1 MELRIGPDKRPIFRR
16 TEVRCQG
23 GMGAVGMA
31 VGIPALARPARHLAG
46 GGLWA
51 GPSGVALKGQ
61 ALKFH
66 KIIDAL
72 RLRDFTIWKLMFT
85 AIAVGMVGI
94 YAMSELG
101 LAKLQIKPTIL
112 PANILGG
119 LIFGVGFAL
128 LGFCPGTCV
137 GAAGEGRLDGLY
149 SGVVGLLI
157 GAGLYSEVYPYLL
170 PGFLKVGALGKV
182 TLPQLLGIGIWPTI
196 ALVAALLGAA
206 IWFLD
211 RIDRGAA
218 LKTSPSKLAPSP
230 AKA

>member
-1 MELRIGPDKRPIFRR
+1 MGPLEITGTARLVLGLV
-16 TEVRCQG
+16 T
-23 GMGAVGMA
+23 
-31 VGIPALARPARHLAG
+31 GIAFGFILQ
-46 GGLWA
+46 
-51 GPSGVALKGQ
+51 KGQ

-94 YAMSELG
+94 YALNALG
-101 LAKLQIKPTIL
+101 LAKLHIKPTIL
-112 PANILGG
+112 SANILGG
-119 LIFGVGFAL
+119 LIFGGGFAL

-137 GAAGEGRLDGLY
+137 GAVGEGRLDGLY
-149 SGVVGLLI
+149 SGVAGLLI

-182 TLPQLLGIGIWPTI
+182 TLPQLFGLGVWPTV
-196 ALVAALLGAA
+196 ALAAAVLVAA

-211 RIDRGAA
+211 RIDRGTGKAKQA
-218 LKTSPSKLAPSP
+218 SQIATSP

>member
-1 MELRIGPDKRPIFRR
+1 MGPLEITGTARL
-16 TEVRCQG
+16 
-23 GMGAVGMA
+23 
-31 VGIPALARPARHLAG
+31 ALGLVTGLAFG
-46 GGLWA
+46 FILQ
-51 GPSGVALKGQ
+51 KGQ

-85 AIAVGMVGI
+85 AIGVGMIGI
-94 YAMSELG
+94 YAMNELG
-101 LAKLQIKPTIL
+101 LAKLHIKPTIL
-112 PANILGG
+112 SANLLGG
-119 LIFGVGFAL
+119 LIFGAGFAL

-170 PGFLKVGALGKV
+170 PRFLKIGGLGKV
-182 TLPQLLGIGIWPTI
+182 SLPQVFGIGVWPTVLVV
-196 ALVAALLGAA
+196 ALTLAAA

-211 RIDRGAA
+211 RIDRAPSA
-218 LKTSPSKLAPSP
+218 KAKSPELAPSP
-230 AKA
+230 AKV

>member
-1 MELRIGPDKRPIFRR
+1 MGPLEITGTTRLLLGLV
-16 TEVRCQG
+16 T
-23 GMGAVGMA
+23 
-31 VGIPALARPARHLAG
+31 GIAFGFILQ
-46 GGLWA
+46 
-51 GPSGVALKGQ
+51 KGQ

-85 AIAVGMVGI
+85 AIGVGMIGI
-94 YAMSELG
+94 YAMNELG
-101 LAKLQIKPTIL
+101 LAKMHIKPTIL
-112 PANILGG
+112 SANILGS
-119 LIFGVGFAL
+119 LIFGAGFAL

-182 TLPQLLGIGIWPTI
+182 TLPQLFGIGMWPTVI
-196 ALVAALLGAA
+196 AIAPALGAA
-206 IWFLD
+206 VCFLD
-211 RIDRGAA
+211 RIDRGP
-218 LKTSPSKLAPSP
+218 SPKAKSPELAPSP
-230 AKA
+230 AKV

>member
-1 MELRIGPDKRPIFRR
+1 MGPLEITGTARLVLGLL
-16 TEVRCQG
+16 T
-23 GMGAVGMA
+23 
-31 VGIPALARPARHLAG
+31 GIAFGFILQ
-46 GGLWA
+46 
-51 GPSGVALKGQ
+51 KGQ

-94 YAMSELG
+94 YALNALG

-112 PANILGG
+112 SANILGG
-119 LIFGVGFAL
+119 LIFGAGFAL

-137 GAAGEGRLDGLY
+137 GAVGEGRLDGLY
-149 SGVVGLLI
+149 SGVAGLLI
-157 GAGLYSEVYPYLL
+157 GAGLYAEVYPYLL

-182 TLPQLLGIGIWPTI
+182 TLPQLFGLGVWPTV
-196 ALVAALLGAA
+196 ALAVAVLVAA

-211 RIDRGAA
+211 RIDRGTGEAEQA
-218 LKTSPSKLAPSP
+218 SRLATSPV
-230 AKA
+230 KA

>member
-1 MELRIGPDKRPIFRR
+1 MGPLEITGTARLVLGLV
-16 TEVRCQG
+16 T
-23 GMGAVGMA
+23 
-31 VGIPALARPARHLAG
+31 GIAFGFILQ
-46 GGLWA
+46 
-51 GPSGVALKGQ
+51 KGQ

-85 AIAVGMVGI
+85 AIAVGMIGI
-94 YAMSELG
+94 YAMNELG
-101 LAKLQIKPTIL
+101 LAKLHIKPTIL
-112 PANILGG
+112 SANILGG
-119 LIFGVGFAL
+119 LIFGAGFAL

-170 PGFLKVGALGKV
+170 PGFLKIGALGKL
-182 TLPQLLGIGIWPTI
+182 TLPQLFGIGVWPTVLGA
-196 ALVAALLGAA
+196 ALVLATA

-211 RIDRGAA
+211 RIDRGTTAKA
-218 LKTSPSKLAPSP
+218 ESTKLASAP

>member
-1 MELRIGPDKRPIFRR
+1 MGPLEI
-16 TEVRCQG
+16 
-23 GMGAVGMA
+23 MGTARLVLGLA
-31 VGIPALARPARHLAG
+31 TGIAFGFILQ
-46 GGLWA
+46 
-51 GPSGVALKGQ
+51 KGQ

-72 RLRDFTIWKLMFT
+72 RLKDFTIWKLMFT
-85 AIAVGMVGI
+85 AIGVGMIGI
-94 YAMSELG
+94 YGLHDLG

-112 PANILGG
+112 SANILGG
-119 LIFGVGFAL
+119 LIFGAGFAL

-170 PGFLKVGALGKV
+170 PGFLKIGALGKV
-182 TLPQLLGIGIWPTI
+182 TLPQLLGMRAWPVAT
-196 ALVAALLGAA
+196 LVALFLGAA

-211 RIDRGAA
+211 RIDRGARKKEQA
-218 LKTSPSKLAPSP
+218 AQLAPSLL
-230 AKA
+230 KA

>member
-1 MELRIGPDKRPIFRR
+1 MGPLEI
-16 TEVRCQG
+16 T
-23 GMGAVGMA
+23 GMA
-31 VGIPALARPARHLAG
+31 RLVLGLVTGIAFGFILQ
-46 GGLWA
+46 
-51 GPSGVALKGQ
+51 KGQ

-85 AIAVGMVGI
+85 AIGVGMIGI
-94 YAMSELG
+94 SAMNDLG
-101 LAKLQIKPTIL
+101 LARLQIKPTVL
-112 PANILGG
+112 SANILGG
-119 LIFGVGFAL
+119 LIFGAGFAL

-170 PGFLKVGALGKV
+170 PAFLKVGALGKV
-182 TLPQLLGIGIWPTI
+182 TLPHLLGIGVWPTVL
-196 ALVAALLGAA
+196 LVALALGAA
-206 IWFLD
+206 SWYLD
-211 RIDRGAA
+211 RIDRRTRAKA
-218 LKTSPSKLAPSP
+218 RSSELAPSP

>member
-1 MELRIGPDKRPIFRR
+1 MGPLEITGTARLALGLV
-16 TEVRCQG
+16 T
-23 GMGAVGMA
+23 
-31 VGIPALARPARHLAG
+31 GIAFGFILQ
-46 GGLWA
+46 
-51 GPSGVALKGQ
+51 KGQ

-85 AIAVGMVGI
+85 AIGVGMIGI
-94 YAMSELG
+94 YAMNELG
-101 LAKLQIKPTIL
+101 LAKLHIKPSIL
-112 PANILGG
+112 SANILGG
-119 LIFGVGFAL
+119 LIFGAGFAL

-170 PGFLKVGALGKV
+170 PGFLKLGALGKL
-182 TLPQLLGIGIWPTI
+182 TLPHLLGIGIWPTVLVV
-196 ALVAALLGAA
+196 ALVLGAA

-211 RIDRGAA
+211 RIDRGARP
-218 LKTSPSKLAPSP
+218 KTESPRLAPSP
-230 AKA
+230 IKA

>member
-1 MELRIGPDKRPIFRR
+1 MGPLEITGTARLVLGLM
-16 TEVRCQG
+16 T
-23 GMGAVGMA
+23 GMA
-31 VGIPALARPARHLAG
+31 FGFILQ
-46 GGLWA
+46 
-51 GPSGVALKGQ
+51 KGQ

-85 AIAVGMVGI
+85 AIGVGMIGI
-94 YAMSELG
+94 YAMNELG
-101 LAKLQIKPTIL
+101 LAKLHIKPTIL
-112 PANILGG
+112 SANILGG
-119 LIFGVGFAL
+119 LIFGAGFAL

-170 PGFLKVGALGKV
+170 PGFLKIGGLGKV
-182 TLPQLLGIGIWPTI
+182 SLPHLFGIGVWPTVVI
-196 ALVAALLGAA
+196 VALALAAA

-211 RIDRGAA
+211 RIDRDARGRAKSSQIAA
-218 LKTSPSKLAPSP
+218 STVRA
-230 AKA
+230 

>member
-1 MELRIGPDKRPIFRR
+1 MGPLEITGTARLILGLV
-16 TEVRCQG
+16 T
-23 GMGAVGMA
+23 
-31 VGIPALARPARHLAG
+31 GIAFGFILQ
-46 GGLWA
+46 
-51 GPSGVALKGQ
+51 KGQ

-85 AIAVGMVGI
+85 AILVGMVGI

-112 PANILGG
+112 SANILGS

-149 SGVVGLLI
+149 SGVIGLLI
-157 GAGLYSEVYPYLL
+157 GAGLYSEVYPHLL
-170 PGFLKVGALGKV
+170 PDFLKVRALGKV
-182 TLPQLLGIGIWPTI
+182 TLPQLLGIGVWPTI
-196 ALVAALLGAA
+196 FLVALVLGAA

-211 RIDRGAA
+211 RIDRGARVTTQGA
-218 LKTSPSKLAPSP
+218 ILTPSRV
-230 AKA
+230 KA

>member
-1 MELRIGPDKRPIFRR
+1 MGPLEI
-16 TEVRCQG
+16 T
-23 GMGAVGMA
+23 GMA
-31 VGIPALARPARHLAG
+31 RLVLGLVTGLAFGFILQ
-46 GGLWA
+46 
-51 GPSGVALKGQ
+51 KGQ

-85 AIAVGMVGI
+85 AIGVGMIGI
-94 YAMSELG
+94 YAMNELG
-101 LAKLQIKPTIL
+101 LAKLHIKPTIL
-112 PANILGG
+112 SANILGG
-119 LIFGVGFAL
+119 LIFGAGFAL

-170 PGFLKVGALGKV
+170 PRFLKIGALGKV
-182 TLPQLLGIGIWPTI
+182 TLSQLFGIGIWPTVLGV
-196 ALVAALLGAA
+196 ALALGAA

-211 RIDRGAA
+211 GIDRGARA
-218 LKTSPSKLAPSP
+218 KAKPPELTPSP
-230 AKA
+230 IKA